1 MQRLHEWK
9 ADILTLRDLRIIR
22 QRHEGM
28 SKRKQVLEQRMTS
41 WYFQKSAEVI
51 VSRKRAAPEKKK
63 VQAEVSQKDEGLNVK
78 MVKQSGSLWYSNNNR
93 NT

>member
-28 SKRKQVLEQRMTS
+28 SKRKQMLEQRMTS

-63 VQAEVSQKDEGLNVK
+63 VQAEVSQKDEGLNVR